1 MYKQLTCYVAG
12 HMEPAAEFLVG
23 ATIIVFPSLGL
34 PLLAGSAVFKLG
46 RGWKRKRS
54 DTKNGQ
60 ESQQPET
67 GSVTLR
73 WDHVNCQIT
82 SKKGVQRQLLTN
94 QHGEAKPGRQALAS
108 GHCRP

>member
-1 MYKQLTCYVAG
+1 
-12 HMEPAAEFLVG
+12 MEPAAEFLVG
-23 ATIIVFPSLGL
+23 ATTIVFPGVGL

-60 ESQQPET
+60 ESQHPET
-67 GSVTLR
+67 GSTTLK

-82 SKKGVQRQLLTN
+82 SKKGVQRHLLTN
-94 QHGEAKPGRQALAS
+94 QHGEANSGRQALAS
-108 GHCRP
+108 RDNRP